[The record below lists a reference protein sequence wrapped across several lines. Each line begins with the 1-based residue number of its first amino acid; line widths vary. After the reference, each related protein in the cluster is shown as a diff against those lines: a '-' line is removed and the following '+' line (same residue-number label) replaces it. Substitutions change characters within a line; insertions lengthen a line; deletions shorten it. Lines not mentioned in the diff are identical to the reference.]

1 MSLYHKLKLLIRA
14 SAEEPARK
22 LVELN
27 DIKIFEQE
35 IVDVEKAIKTAKL
48 HLASVKAE
56 AKSLSHSIEELRDKT
71 KLREQQTL
79 EALDKDAELAHD
91 LAALI
96 AEDEILLREQEHQL
110 RQLQKVEV
118 KLTDD
123 LKKAV
128 RALQGH
134 YRQLQIVKASQH
146 GIHGGQLISGH
157 SQSLNSALRDLNG
170 SLESIKNR
178 QLRASY
184 LDEAQDEVDNTL
196 SGKDIEQ
203 RLESSGIRS
212 GKHDANAV
220 LERLRVI
227 KTA

>member
-35 IVDVEKAIKTAKL
+35 IFDVERAIKTAKL

-56 AKSLSHSIEELRDKT
+56 AKSLANSIDELRGKT
-71 KLREQQTL
+71 RLREQQTL
-79 EALDKDAELAHD
+79 EALEKDPELAHD
-91 LAALI
+91 LAVLI

-110 RQLQKVEV
+110 RQLQKVEE
-118 KLTDD
+118 KLMDD

-146 GIHGGQLISGH
+146 GIHADQLISRN
-157 SQSLNSALRDLNG
+157 SQSLNSALRELNG

-184 LDEAQDEVDNTL
+184 LDDAEDEVEHSL
-196 SGKDIEQ
+196 SGKDIDQ
-203 RLESSGIRS
+203 RLEASGIRS

-220 LERLRVI
+220 LERLMLK